1 MPTCLLSTKS
11 MRAIFNAG
19 FPTPAGPSLMFLRTV
34 IDCLPTAE
42 TLPSLCEVRRGDQMK
57 GGVALKAAGCDV
69 SVHPYLFRLVCRN
82 GAIRAH
88 AIQTRRINISEFITP
103 PRGVGAIC
111 KSVRAC
117 CLKEAFVQGVR
128 EVLATVDA
136 SVDFALQVAP
146 VLSLLDPAT
155 ATRLYQEIAFR
166 FSEDPKR
173 SGFALMNAI
182 TSVARDTRDA
192 DLRLAAGKI
201 GRRITGPAHTN
212 ADARSRHDTFIGG
225 CSRRRMSRFCDLAK
239 PGSDEVCDQGLGT
252 CIEQLSLSRRL
263 GRVW

>member
-11 MRAIFNAG
+11 MRAIFNAEVSD
-19 FPTPAGPSLMFLRTV
+19 AGGSVSDVFEDGDRLFAR
-34 IDCLPTAE
+34 A
-42 TLPSLCEVRRGDQMK
+42 TLPSLSEVRPGDQMK

-82 GAIRAH
+82 GAIRAQ
-88 AIQTRRINISEFITP
+88 AIQTRRIDISEFITP
-103 PRGVGAIC
+103 QEASAAIC

-128 EVLATVDA
+128 EVRATVDA
-136 SVDFALQVAP
+136 SVDFALQVVP
-146 VLSLLDPAT
+146 VLSRLDPAT
-155 ATRLYQEIAFR
+155 ATRLFQEIAFR

-192 DLRLAAGKI
+192 DLR
-201 GRRITGPAHTN
+201 RRLEELGGGLPARLIPTPTLDPATTHLL
-212 ADARSRHDTFIGG
+212 ADAPAEECPAFAT
-225 CSRRRMSRFCDLAK
+225 
-239 PGSDEVCDQGLGT
+239 
-252 CIEQLSLSRRL
+252 
-263 GRVW
+263 